1 MEIIKVKIKDKKT
14 GTIYEVKKTLVN
26 DYVGTGDF
34 ELVKDEIIPKLE
46 KSSNKKSTFFKS
58 DK

>member
-1 MEIIKVKIKDKKT
+1 MEIIKVKIRDIKT
-14 GTIYEVKKTLVN
+14 GTIYEVKKALAS

-34 ELVKDEIIPKLE
+34 ELVNDEE
-46 KSSNKKSTFFKS
+46 KEEKNDKKSTFFKS

>member
-1 MEIIKVKIKDKKT
+1 MEIIKVKVKDKRT
-14 GTIYEVKKTLVN
+14 GTIYEVKKSLAT

-34 ELVKDEIIPKLE
+34 ELVKDEKIK
-46 KSSNKKSTFFKS
+46 KNDKKSTFFKS